1 MDAECTRLVN
11 LLGTCERNKVSRT
24 ELANLL
30 GVCDRVARER
40 VEEAQLLGV
49 PIVNLTNGYFVAET
63 KHEMLSYIKREQ
75 ARADTIYN
83 KCDKLINTEWFD

>member
-11 LLGTCERNKVSRT
+11 LLGTGERNKISRT

-49 PIVNLTNGYFVAET
+49 PIVNLTNGYF
-63 KHEMLSYIKREQ
+63 LSESMEELKQYTRRE
-75 ARADTIYN
+75 RHRESTIDK
-83 KCDKLINTEWFD
+83 KCTALENTEWFD